1 MRRGE
6 AFFEKNSVSGL
17 VAKKN
22 PSTQANSHE
31 RRAELGW
38 LG

>member
-17 VAKKN
+17 VAKKIHRRKQ
-22 PSTQANSHE
+22 TRANV
-31 RRAELGW
+31 ALN
-38 LG
+38 